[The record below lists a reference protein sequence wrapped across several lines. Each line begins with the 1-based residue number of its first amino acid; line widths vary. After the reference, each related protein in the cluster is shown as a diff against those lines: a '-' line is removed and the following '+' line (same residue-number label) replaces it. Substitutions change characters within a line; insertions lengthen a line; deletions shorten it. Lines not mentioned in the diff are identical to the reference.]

1 MANGV
6 RNINTL
12 QMDSL
17 QVLADG
23 TTYRNVLNIAS
34 LVPNAYDAIVATYP
48 TDSSEVYTYKTGGVS
63 GDTVATITVVY
74 VDSSKEVLTSV
85 VRS

>member
-1 MANGV
+1 MVAEA

-12 QMDSL
+12 QADSL

-34 LVPNAYDAIVATYP
+34 LVPASYDSIAVTYP
-48 TDSSEVYTYKTGGVS
+48 SAVTEVYTYKAGGLS
-63 GDTVATITVVY
+63 GDTVATITVTY
-74 VDSSKEVLTSV
+74 STSAKEILVSV
-85 VRS
+85 VRT